1 MYIDKEQEVKMN
13 LDKWKSQIARG
24 TLEYCVLLMLSR
36 KTCYGYEI
44 LQELNKYP
52 MLASTESTVYPL
64 LRRLLKENYLES
76 VWRDSAEGLPPRKY
90 YSLTPQ
96 GQEYIKLMSREWEN
110 LLQAI
115 ASLKGEKS

>member
-1 MYIDKEQEVKMN
+1 MN

-24 TLEYCVLLMLSR
+24 TLEYCILLMLSQ

-64 LRRLLKENYLES
+64 LRRLLKENYLKS
-76 VWRDSAEGLPPRKY
+76 VWKDSAEGLPPRKY

>member
-1 MYIDKEQEVKMN
+1 MN

-24 TLEYCVLLMLSR
+24 TLEYCILLMLSQ

-76 VWRDSAEGLPPRKY
+76 VWKDSAEGLPPRKY

-115 ASLKGEKS
+115 ASLKGERS

>member
-1 MYIDKEQEVKMN
+1 MN

-24 TLEYCVLLMLSR
+24 TLEYCVLLMLSQ

-76 VWRDSAEGLPPRKY
+76 VWKDSAEGLPPRKY
-90 YSLTPQ
+90 YSLTPL
-96 GQEYIKLMSREWEN
+96 GQEYIELMSKEWEN

-115 ASLKGEKS
+115 EGLKGERL

>member
-1 MYIDKEQEVKMN
+1 MN

-76 VWRDSAEGLPPRKY
+76 VWKDSAEGLPPRKY

-115 ASLKGEKS
+115 ASLKGETL